1 MSCTRGVKIESTC
14 TVVVHN
20 MPLLDFN
27 RHLQLPAKRT
37 NLRLM
42 LWAGDSVH
50 HGVSDVARLPGYDM
64 YICLGLNNEGID
76 RNMRDL
82 SLEQTICLI
91 DVYKSKHMEQFCQHF
106 QGAFSFI
113 NSDYHGNTP
122 KLPFEVYLRLL
133 TPGGMA
139 RNTEGINGLIMPEDE
154 ILNRLEILAPILPYE
169 LQLRRRWAKVIV
181 DLGVRDEISPG
192 EVWSSPDLKHEYY
205 SYAREAQQRFE
216 DWQKERNPA
225 WPRHESTLEAHWKTL
240 SLNTFLVSFERGEP
254 EISALL
260 DRAAFDRFLCSKIPA
275 QFHNGDI
282 PFKQKV
288 LSMVLTDLPAGL
300 RPEIGPYEDERRGGI
315 MDFGLT
321 LVKN

>member
-1 MSCTRGVKIESTC
+1 
-14 TVVVHN
+14 

-27 RHLQLPAKRT
+27 RHIELPAKRT

-64 YICLGLNNEGID
+64 YICLGLSNEGVD
-76 RNMRDL
+76 HNMRHL

-91 DVYKSKHMEQFCQHF
+91 DVRNHNQMEKFHNYF
-106 QGAFSFI
+106 DGAFSFI

-122 KLPFEVYLRLL
+122 KLPFEDYLRLL
-133 TPGGMA
+133 APGGMA
-139 RNTEGINGLIMPEDE
+139 RNTEGINGLIMREDE
-154 ILNRLEILAPILPYE
+154 MLNRLEILAPILPYE
-169 LQLRRRWAKVIV
+169 LQMRRRWAKV
-181 DLGVRDEISPG
+181 RDELGPG

-216 DWQKERNPA
+216 GWQKERNPA
-225 WPRHESTLEAHWKTL
+225 WPRHEPTLEAHWETL
-240 SLNTFLVSFERGEP
+240 PLKTFLVSFEQAQGA
-254 EISALL
+254 SALL

-275 QFHNGDI
+275 QFHDGDI
-282 PFKQKV
+282 PFKQRV